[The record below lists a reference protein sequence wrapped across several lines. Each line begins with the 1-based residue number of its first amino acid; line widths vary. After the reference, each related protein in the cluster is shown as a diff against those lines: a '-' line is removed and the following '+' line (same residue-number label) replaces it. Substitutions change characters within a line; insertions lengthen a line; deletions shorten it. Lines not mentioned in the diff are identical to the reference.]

1 MTSASATLSTPFL
14 SAKSLLNATPP
25 TSVSFRQP
33 LRVSAA
39 YAATAERAPR
49 IAAATS
55 LYDVLGIHSGATC
68 HEIKTAYRRLART
81 SHPDV
86 KSNGG
91 KDSSADE
98 FIRIHAAYSTLSDPE
113 KRADYDRNLLVR
125 PSYAMSAGFSGRTR
139 RTWET
144 DQYEITDH
152 KSLKGLEWVSGCSN
166 KGQHLM
172 ELRKTYLLDYAVL
185 NQNRVE

>member
-1 MTSASATLSTPFL
+1 MISASVILSTPFL
-14 SAKSLLNATPP
+14 SAKSPLNATPP

-39 YAATAERAPR
+39 YAATAERTHRTAT
-49 IAAATS
+49 ATS
-55 LYDVLGIHSGATC
+55 LYDVLGIHTGATC

-86 KSNGG
+86 KSIGG
-91 KDSSADE
+91 EDSSADE

-113 KRADYDRNLLVR
+113 KRADYDRNLLGR
-125 PSYAMSAGFSGRTR
+125 RSYAMSPGFSGRTR

-144 DQYEITDH
+144 DQC
-152 KSLKGLEWVSGCSN
+152 W
-166 KGQHLM
+166 
-172 ELRKTYLLDYAVL
+172 
-185 NQNRVE
+185 